1 MLQIHQPRGEDGEV
15 IEVDPVQEIQFQVDK
30 MEKLLQAADPK
41 PSS

>member
-1 MLQIHQPRGEDGEV
+1 MQYKIHEPKGDDGEV
-15 IEVDPVQEIQFQVDK
+15 KEHDPIQLQVDK